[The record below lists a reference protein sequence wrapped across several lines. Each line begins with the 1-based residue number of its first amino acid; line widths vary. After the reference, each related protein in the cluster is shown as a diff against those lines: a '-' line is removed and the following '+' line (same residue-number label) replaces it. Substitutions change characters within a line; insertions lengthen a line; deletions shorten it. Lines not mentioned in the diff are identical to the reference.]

1 MTTLLTLKDNL
12 QFQDTRLEIYD
23 MDGQPW
29 IQSSDL
35 STALGYQHE
44 DGVRRIYERH
54 QDEFLGDMSET
65 VKLTVSGNLKKTVRV
80 FSPDGCYLIAMLS
93 QTKKAKEFRKWVLQ
107 VLKKYGKEAAQPSPL
122 AIQGTVYAKT
132 LLEDGTEGNPATT
145 KQVGR
150 VLGELSKLTKIL
162 DDLDGHLSLMNCGM
176 QSMNETLN
184 RVDEKIRVYAV
195 DSDTIASMDW
205 VFSNSLDTLMK
216 HKSYKDGTIQRLKD
230 ENASLKKSIALVVAN
245 QNRAE

>member
-1 MTTLLTLKDNL
+1 MTNVIQLKDNL
-12 QFQDTRLEIYD
+12 QFQDTHLEIYD
-23 MDGQPW
+23 MDGAPW
-29 IQSSDL
+29 LQGRDL
-35 STALGYQHE
+35 AAALGYQHE
-44 DGVRRIYERH
+44 DGVRRIFDRN
-54 QDEFLGDMSET
+54 QDEFTQDMTCT
-65 VKLTVSGNLKKTVRV
+65 VKLTAQGQKRDVRV
-80 FSPDGCYLIAMLS
+80 FSPRGCHLIAMLS
-93 QTKKAKEFRKWVLQ
+93 HTKRAKEFRKWVLD
-107 VLKKYGKEAAQPSPL
+107 VLDKYGKEAAQPSPL

>member
-1 MTTLLTLKDNL
+1 MTQLLTLKDNL

-35 STALGYQHE
+35 SAALGYQHE

-162 DDLDGHLSLMNCGM
+162 DDIDCHLSIMNSGL
-176 QSMNETLN
+176 QGINETIQ

-205 VFSNSLDTLMK
+205 VFSNSLETLMK

>member
-1 MTTLLTLKDNL
+1 MSTLLTLKDNL
-12 QFQDTRLEIYD
+12 QFNDTRLEIYD
-23 MDGQPW
+23 MDGTSW
-29 IQSSDL
+29 LQSRDL
-35 STALGYQHE
+35 ATALGYQDE
-44 DGVRRIYERH
+44 SGVRRIFDRN
-54 QDEFLGDMSET
+54 QDEFTSDMTCT
-65 VKLTVSGNLKKTVRV
+65 VKLTAQGQRRDVRV
-80 FSPDGCYLIAMLS
+80 FSPRGCHVIAMLS
-93 QTKKAKEFRKWVLQ
+93 HTKRAKEFRKWVLD
-107 VLKKYGKEAAQPSPL
+107 VLDKYGKEAAQPSPL

>member
-1 MTTLLTLKDNL
+1 MTQSLTLKDNL
-12 QFQDTRLEIYD
+12 QFQDTHLEIYD
-23 MDGQPW
+23 MDGAPW
-29 IQSSDL
+29 LQGRDL
-35 STALGYQHE
+35 AAALGYQHE
-44 DGVRRIYERH
+44 DGVRRIFDRN
-54 QDEFLGDMSET
+54 QDEFTQDMTCT
-65 VKLTVSGNLKKTVRV
+65 VKLTAQGQKRDVRV
-80 FSPDGCYLIAMLS
+80 FSPRGCHLIAMLS
-93 QTKKAKEFRKWVLQ
+93 HTKRAKEFRKWVLD
-107 VLKKYGKEAAQPSPL
+107 VLDNYGKEAAQPSPL

-245 QNRAE
+245 QNRPE

>member
-1 MTTLLTLKDNL
+1 MTALPSLKIED
-12 QFQDTRLEIYD
+12 LEIINDEPRIADFVLAKSIGFSRERDIRPLIERNLDVLSNFGSIARHVSRLGKTKQEATVYHLNEKQALYIIAKSNTPTAAE
-23 MDGQPW
+23 MTVAMVEVFHAYRHGHLQP
-29 IQSSDL
+29 
-35 STALGYQHE
+35 T
-44 DGVRRIYERH
+44 
-54 QDEFLGDMSET
+54 
-65 VKLTVSGNLKKTVRV
+65 
-80 FSPDGCYLIAMLS
+80 
-93 QTKKAKEFRKWVLQ
+93 
-107 VLKKYGKEAAQPSPL
+107 QPMP
-122 AIQGTVYAKT
+122 ATFPTTMYAKT

-150 VLGELSKLTKIL
+150 VLGELSKLAKVL
-162 DDLDGHLSLMNCGM
+162 DDLDGHLSIMNSGL
-176 QSMNETLN
+176 QGINETIQ

>member
-1 MTTLLTLKDNL
+1 MTQSLILKDNL

-23 MDGQPW
+23 KDGQPW

-107 VLKKYGKEAAQPSPL
+107 VLKKYGKEVAQPSPL
-122 AIQGTVYAKT
+122 AIQGTVYAKS

-150 VLGELSKLTKIL
+150 VLGELSKLGKIL
-162 DDLDGHLSLMNCGM
+162 DDLDGHLSILNGGM
-176 QSMNETLN
+176 QSLNETMN

-205 VFSNSLDTLMK
+205 IFSNSLETLMRHRT
-216 HKSYKDGTIQRLKD
+216 HKDQTIARLKE
-230 ENASLKKSIALVVAN
+230 ENASLKKSMSLVIAN
-245 QNRAE
+245 QNAAQ

>member
-1 MTTLLTLKDNL
+1 MTTLSTLKID
-12 QFQDTRLEIYD
+12 DLEIIHD
-23 MDGQPW
+23 EPR
-29 IQSSDL
+29 IADL
-35 STALGYQHE
+35 KLAKALGYKKQYDIRPLIDRNISALNNFGE
-44 DGVRRIYERH
+44 VFRTCGKPQKEGGRPT
-54 QDEFLGDMSET
+54 ET
-65 VKLTVSGNLKKTVRV
+65 VHLNEKQALYIIAKSNTPTAAEMTVAMVEV
-80 FSPDGCYLIAMLS
+80 FHAYRHGH
-93 QTKKAKEFRKWVLQ
+93 LQ
-107 VLKKYGKEAAQPSPL
+107 PTQPMP
-122 AIQGTVYAKT
+122 ATFPTTMYAKT

-162 DDLDGHLSLMNCGM
+162 DDIDCHLSIMNSGL
-176 QSMNETLN
+176 QGINETIQ

-205 VFSNSLDTLMK
+205 VFSNSLETLMK

-245 QNRAE
+245 QNRAD

>member
-1 MTTLLTLKDNL
+1 MSTLTTLKLSD
-12 QFQDTRLEIYD
+12 LEIVHD
-23 MDGQPW
+23 EPR
-29 IQSSDL
+29 IADL
-35 STALGYQHE
+35 KLAKALGYKKHYDIRPLIDRNMGALNNFGEVFRTCGKPQKE
-44 DGVRRIYERH
+44 GGRPT
-54 QDEFLGDMSET
+54 ET
-65 VKLTVSGNLKKTVRV
+65 VHLNEKQALYIIAKSNTPTAAEMTVAMVEV
-80 FSPDGCYLIAMLS
+80 FHAYRHGH
-93 QTKKAKEFRKWVLQ
+93 LQ
-107 VLKKYGKEAAQPSPL
+107 PTQPMP
-122 AIQGTVYAKT
+122 ATFPTTMYAKT

-176 QSMNETLN
+176 QSMNETIQ

>member
-12 QFQDTRLEIYD
+12 QFHDTRLEIYD
-23 MDGQPW
+23 MGGTPW
-29 IQSSDL
+29 LKSSDL
-35 STALGYQHE
+35 AFALGYQDE
-44 DGVRRIYERH
+44 SGVRRIYDRN
-54 QDEFLGDMSET
+54 QDEFTGDMTRS
-65 VKLTVSGNLKKTVRV
+65 VKLTDRLGRENTYRV
-80 FSPDGCYLIAMLS
+80 FSPRGCHVIAMLS
-93 QTKKAKEFRKWVLQ
+93 HTKRAKEFRKWALDVLD
-107 VLKKYGKEAAQPSPL
+107 KYGNQAAQPSPL

-245 QNRAE
+245 QNRAD

>member
-1 MTTLLTLKDNL
+1 MSTLPSLKIEDLNVIDGEPTIC
-12 QFQDTRLEIYD
+12 DTILANKLGYK
-23 MDGQPW
+23 QPKN
-29 IQSSDL
+29 IRQLIERHL
-35 STALGYQHE
+35 STLNSFGLTRCKLQRVGKTTAKVYDLNEKQALYIIAKSNTPTAAEMTVAMVEVFHA
-44 DGVRRIYERH
+44 YRH
-54 QDEFLGDMSET
+54 GH
-65 VKLTVSGNLKKTVRV
+65 
-80 FSPDGCYLIAMLS
+80 
-93 QTKKAKEFRKWVLQ
+93 LQ
-107 VLKKYGKEAAQPSPL
+107 PTQPMP
-122 AIQGTVYAKT
+122 ATFPTTMYAKT

-176 QSMNETLN
+176 QSMNETIQ

-245 QNRAE
+245 QNRAD

>member
-1 MTTLLTLKDNL
+1 MTQSLTLKDNL
-12 QFQDTRLEIYD
+12 QFQDTHLEIYD
-23 MDGQPW
+23 MDGAPW
-29 IQSSDL
+29 LQGRDL
-35 STALGYQHE
+35 AAALGYQHE
-44 DGVRRIYERH
+44 DGVRRIFDRN
-54 QDEFLGDMSET
+54 QDEFTQDMTCT
-65 VKLTVSGNLKKTVRV
+65 VKLTAQGQKRDVRV
-80 FSPDGCYLIAMLS
+80 FSPRGCHLIAMLS
-93 QTKKAKEFRKWVLQ
+93 HTKRAKEFRKWVLD
-107 VLKKYGKEAAQPSPL
+107 VLDKYGKEAAQPSPL
-122 AIQGTVYAKT
+122 AIQGTVYAKS

>member
-1 MTTLLTLKDNL
+1 MSTLTTLKLSD
-12 QFQDTRLEIYD
+12 LEIVHDEPRIADLKLAKALAYKD
-23 MDGQPW
+23 DHKIRSL
-29 IQSSDL
+29 IQSNL
-35 STALGYQHE
+35 STLSRFGEVSAEERKPTNKGGRPSTVYFLNEKQALYIIAKSNTPTAAEMTVAMVEVFHA
-44 DGVRRIYERH
+44 YRH
-54 QDEFLGDMSET
+54 GH
-65 VKLTVSGNLKKTVRV
+65 
-80 FSPDGCYLIAMLS
+80 
-93 QTKKAKEFRKWVLQ
+93 LQ
-107 VLKKYGKEAAQPSPL
+107 PTQPMP
-122 AIQGTVYAKT
+122 ATFPTTMYAKT

-176 QSMNETLN
+176 QSMNETIQ

-205 VFSNSLDTLMK
+205 VFSNSLETLMK

-245 QNRAE
+245 QNRAD

>member
-1 MTTLLTLKDNL
+1 MTNVIQLKDKL
-12 QFQDTRLEIYD
+12 QFNDTRLEIYD

-29 IQSSDL
+29 VQSTDL
-35 STALGYQHE
+35 ADALGYQDE
-44 DGVRRIYERH
+44 GGVRRIFDRNE
-54 QDEFLGDMSET
+54 DEFTEEMSQR
-65 VKLTVSGNLKKTVRV
+65 VNLTRSGNLQKTVRV
-80 FSPDGCYLIAMLS
+80 FSPRGCHLIAMLS
-93 QTKKAKEFRKWVLQ
+93 HTKRAKEFRKWVLD
-107 VLKKYGKEAAQPSPL
+107 VLDKYGKEAAQPSPL
-122 AIQGTVYAKT
+122 AIQGTVYAKS

-245 QNRAE
+245 QNRAD

>member
-1 MTTLLTLKDNL
+1 MTQLLTLKDNL

-35 STALGYQHE
+35 SAALGYQHE

-162 DDLDGHLSLMNCGM
+162 DDIDCHLSIMNSGL
-176 QSMNETLN
+176 QGINETIQ

-205 VFSNSLDTLMK
+205 VFSNSLETLMK

-245 QNRAE
+245 QNRAD